1 MGWDG
6 DDISLIEEDLQAEET
21 AENTNTMIFLISPI
35 HYTNIQYL

>member
-21 AENTNTMIFLISPI
+21 TEKSNANDFSNLP
-35 HYTNIQYL
+35 YTLHKHQYL